1 MRALRRLGLVLLIA
15 AFAAAP
21 AAGQGTPAAYVEP
34 PNLSALIAAAAKEG
48 TLTLGVGSSFGGVP
62 GAQLAQQRIEQL
74 YHIKLDVR
82 YSPVGSGGRFLLQ
95 LVQEVRAGQ
104 TSSSDV
110 LFTADNSTMA
120 PALQPVGWRKYVPT
134 LPPEAML
141 YGGRAVKVMTAIV
154 GFDYNTKLIPPNQ
167 VPRSF
172 VDLLKPEWKGKIA
185 TSPYQATFMSYLG
198 LPDVFGPAR
207 MLDYVK
213 KFSTQVGGIM
223 NCGDMDR
230 VVSGEFAIFG
240 LDCGDHEM
248 RLRQRK
254 GEPIAEIYP
263 KEGTE
268 RNYTSPGIPLTA
280 AHPNAA
286 RLFLVY
292 LLSRQGQEDMWN
304 LVGQDCDL
312 LPGSQS
318 AKVLA
323 DLRRQHVNVV
333 EGPEGTAL
341 DLQYPQLDGYMREIA
356 PIINQGK

>member
-1 MRALRRLGLVLLIA
+1 MSAFRRLALLLLVA
-15 AFAAAP
+15 AFGP
-21 AAGQGTPAAYVEP
+21 AQAIAQSSPPAYVEP

-48 TLTLGVGSSFGGVP
+48 TLVLGVGSSFGGLA

-74 YHIKLDVR
+74 YHVKLDVR

-104 TSSSDV
+104 TASSDV
-110 LFTADNSTMA
+110 LFTADNSTLA
-120 PALQPVGWRKYVPT
+120 PVMQPVGWRKYVPT
-134 LPPEAML
+134 LPPEAIL
-141 YGGRAVKVMTAIV
+141 YDGRAVKVMTAIV
-154 GFDYNTKLIPPNQ
+154 GFDYNTKLVPPNR
-167 VPRSF
+167 VPHSF
-172 VDLLKPEWKGKIA
+172 LDLLQPEWKGKIA
-185 TSPYQATFMSYLG
+185 TSPYQSTFMSYLG
-198 LPDVFGPAR
+198 LPNVFGHER

-213 KFSTQVGGIM
+213 KFSAQVGGIM

-230 VVSGEFAIFG
+230 IVSGEFAIFG

-254 GEPIAEIYP
+254 GEPIAEMYP

-268 RNYTSPGIPLTA
+268 RNYTSPGVPLTA

-286 RLFLVY
+286 RLFIVY
-292 LLSRQGQEDMWN
+292 LLSRQGQQDMWN

-318 AKVLA
+318 AKVLV

-341 DLQYPQLDGYMREIA
+341 DVRYPQLDVYMREIA
-356 PIINQGK
+356 PIITQGK